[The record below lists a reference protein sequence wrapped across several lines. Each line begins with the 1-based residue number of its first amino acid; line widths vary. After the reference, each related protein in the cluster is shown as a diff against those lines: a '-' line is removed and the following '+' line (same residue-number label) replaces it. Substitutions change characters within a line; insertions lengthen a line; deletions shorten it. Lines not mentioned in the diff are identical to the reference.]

1 MRYVREQRQNIEVA
15 AFLGEFEEFY
25 RDRLAR
31 GGIHIETAPVSNG
44 IFALRINKGKLSQ
57 IMDNFVLNSEY
68 WLAEDIKHDRI
79 KQGQIRFEVEQPF
92 LRISDNGRGIDP
104 SVEAALFEPFVSA
117 KGRGLG
123 RGLGLFIVKQ
133 LLDSEGCH
141 VGIVPVR
148 NKWGRLFQFQIDFR
162 GAINA

>member
-1 MRYVREQRQNIEVA
+1 
-15 AFLGEFEEFY
+15 
-25 RDRLAR
+25 
-31 GGIHIETAPVSNG
+31 
-44 IFALRINKGKLSQ
+44 LRINKGKLSQ
-57 IMDNFVLNSEY
+57 IMDNFVLNSQY

-117 KGRGLG
+117 KGRGMG

-133 LLDSEGCH
+133 LLDSEGCQ
-141 VGIVPVR
+141 VGIVPLR
-148 NKWGRLFQFQIDFR
+148 NKSGRLFKFQIDFR
-162 GAINA
+162 GATNG